1 MYVASCMPDVE
12 PWSRTAHTRCVCC
25 SVASCSVACCVL
37 YANLHT
43 TKAPSSPSWTGQCTS
58 PTSAPKTSS
67 TLPHMSR
74 AERQKNDRL
83 PKPTARLCAGPS
95 TGPALIPVGNR
106 RTADHQAPTSRTLQ
120 LQRRSELAE
129 GRALVGAMRED
140 DGGPECQ
147 HSEAEAGKAA
157 QARVHRRRQF
167 HLRRTLVGL
176 PRTPYYSNSALRHP
190 PHVRCPPEN
199 RSVPLDHPFVA
210 VGRPVQ
216 SATKS
221 PFEPFDPLE
230 YPWIALRAE
239 ETTSNDAEPDM
250 HSHRRRR
257 LQRCCNVC
265 SRECCNARVHV
276 APCMHHA
283 TPAHLRPIYAALCC
297 FSF

>member
-167 HLRRTLVGL
+167 HLRRTV
-176 PRTPYYSNSALRHP
+176 
-190 PHVRCPPEN
+190 
-199 RSVPLDHPFVA
+199 
-210 VGRPVQ
+210 VGRPTADTLLLQ
-216 SATKS
+216 QCPQAPAPRSLS
-221 PFEPFDPLE
+221 PGEPFS
-230 YPWIALRAE
+230 
-239 ETTSNDAEPDM
+239 TSG
-250 HSHRRRR
+250 SSF
-257 LQRCCNVC
+257 C
-265 SRECCNARVHV
+265 SRWAPRTECDQV
-276 APCMHHA
+276 A
-283 TPAHLRPIYAALCC
+283 L
-297 FSF
+297 